1 MCTSHERECDSWGAH
16 KLNKCWQIRFACSC
30 RYHENWK
37 KSKLCFL
44 PRRGAWFW
52 KTIFRCKFL
61 PSSGGHNYFAPR
73 SALAIVFW
81 KSQNPGWRWFGV
93 GRAECAGAL
102 GGDMRRVWD
111 LQTWDWQIRTCALDL
126 TRQLCST
133 RQAADSIAPRI
144 PPGRPATDI
153 YQGR

>member
-61 PSSGGHNYFAPR
+61 PSSVGHSYFAPR

-81 KSQNPGWRWFGV
+81 KSQNRPAGGP
-93 GRAECAGAL
+93 AECAGAL
-102 GGDMRRVWD
+102 GGDLRGVWD
-111 LQTWDWQIRTCALDL
+111 ICKTCGLDS
-126 TRQLCST
+126 TRRLCST
-133 RQAADSIAPRI
+133 RQAADKFNRYAHSAGPKII
-144 PPGRPATDI
+144 KNRPEA
-153 YQGR
+153 